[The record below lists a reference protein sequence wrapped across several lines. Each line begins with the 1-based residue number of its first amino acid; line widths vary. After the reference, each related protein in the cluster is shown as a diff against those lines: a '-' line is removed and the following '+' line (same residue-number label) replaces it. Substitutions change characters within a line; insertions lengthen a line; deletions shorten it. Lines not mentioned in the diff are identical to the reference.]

1 MFGGRII
8 VATDREREMATMR
21 ARYAALR
28 GNKKIETAPIEKKE
42 SAEEEIPI
50 IQSRAVKKTNPYI
63 KLIRSDIENLIA
75 RIKKFLGIKPEAK
88 SKPLN
93 ISWLEKNNRR
103 FFK

>member
-1 MFGGRII
+1 M
-8 VATDREREMATMR
+8 VNPREKEMAEMR

-42 SAEEEIPI
+42 SAEEIPI
-50 IQSRAVKKTNPYI
+50 IQSRAEKKTNPYI

-75 RIKKFLGIKPEAK
+75 RIKKFLGLKPEAK